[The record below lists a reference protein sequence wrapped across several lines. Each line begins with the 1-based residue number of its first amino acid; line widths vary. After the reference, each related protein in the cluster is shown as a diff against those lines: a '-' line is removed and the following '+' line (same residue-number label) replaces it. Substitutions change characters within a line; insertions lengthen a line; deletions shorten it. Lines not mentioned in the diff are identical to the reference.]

1 MIALWVGYEGKDY
14 IETDDMDEAFLN
26 QIFNVLKYSRLN
38 DEVTRKRV
46 ACHEAGHLVIAELL
60 KPESVVLLSIRNM
73 SSSLSGLTA
82 VNASLYEREL
92 PEYYYQEIKIS
103 LASKAATEIVF
114 GETDTGA
121 SDDLGYAFVVA
132 RSIVCDFCTYGFRNY
147 MSDNISKENV
157 NNSIAMLLEQE
168 YAETKKMLVQNRGF
182 LDAVMK
188 TFSKKDTLLMSDI
201 KEIKEKIKL

>member
-1 MIALWVGYEGKDY
+1 
-14 IETDDMDEAFLN
+14 
-26 QIFNVLKYSRLN
+26 
-38 DEVTRKRV
+38 
-46 ACHEAGHLVIAELL
+46 
-60 KPESVVLLSIRNM
+60 
-73 SSSLSGLTA
+73 
-82 VNASLYEREL
+82 
-92 PEYYYQEIKIS
+92 
-103 LASKAATEIVF
+103 
-114 GETDTGA
+114 
-121 SDDLGYAFVVA
+121 
-132 RSIVCDFCTYGFRNY
+132 